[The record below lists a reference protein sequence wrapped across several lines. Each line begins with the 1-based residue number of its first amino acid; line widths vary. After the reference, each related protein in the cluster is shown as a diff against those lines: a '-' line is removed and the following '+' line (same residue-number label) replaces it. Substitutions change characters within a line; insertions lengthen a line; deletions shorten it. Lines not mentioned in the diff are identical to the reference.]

1 MHNMRETT
9 AHTSN
14 IGVACSTEPIRA
26 RVLTNLPPPY
36 TWTGTRAGELR
47 YVIYARDAVDT
58 VADALIS
65 RANAT
70 DFTSTVM
77 LYVGPKCC
85 PFSIH
90 ASLLTTQSPY
100 FRAAL
105 TGPFVESTTKTI
117 TLDDVS
123 PDHFQLLVS
132 WLYTS
137 SIPAPFKDGKPAYY
151 TLLHLYSL
159 ADRLCMEGLR
169 NAVVDLIADLAD
181 RTNSVL
187 TPSDTRILY
196 AGIRDSALL
205 RDLVLDLFAFKKT
218 DRLVEGHVDSWHA
231 AFLRELCVLLK
242 RPCAQALLRH
252 RLRMWCPESWHGAR
266 GCDNCRGV
274 LQPRVGAVACDDCCL
289 SFCTRCVEA
298 GVAMAGWDDGR
309 SIEEGYSGDAM
320 GGARGDGKVRKT
332 RKWEAC
338 KPWRGARCALYHEHE
353 ETERCGD
360 VFMGR

>member
-1 MHNMRETT
+1 M
-9 AHTSN
+9 
-14 IGVACSTEPIRA
+14 
-26 RVLTNLPPPY
+26 
-36 TWTGTRAGELR
+36 
-47 YVIYARDAVDT
+47 
-58 VADALIS
+58 
-65 RANAT
+65 
-70 DFTSTVM
+70 
-77 LYVGPKCC
+77 
-85 PFSIH
+85 
-90 ASLLTTQSPY
+90 QSPY

-196 AGIRDSALL
+196 AGIRDSAPL

-218 DRLVEGHVDSWHA
+218 DRLIESHADSWHA

-289 SFCTRCVEA
+289 SFCTRCVEG

-309 SIEEGYSGDAM
+309 SIEEGSGGDAM
-320 GGARGDGKVRKT
+320 GDGKVMKT

-353 ETERCGD
+353 ETERCGY

>member
-1 MHNMRETT
+1 MHNTRETT
-9 AHTSN
+9 ITTRS
-14 IGVACSTEPIRA
+14 IGMAYSTEPSPTRI
-26 RVLTNLPPPY
+26 LTNLPPPY
-36 TWTGTRAGELR
+36 TWSGARAGELR
-47 YVIYARDAVDT
+47 CVLHARDQSSTDPSF
-58 VADALIS
+58 S
-65 RANAT
+65 RANAS
-70 DFTSTVM
+70 DFTSTVT
-77 LYVGPKCC
+77 LYVGPKHT

-90 ASLLTTQSPY
+90 TSLLTTQSPY

-105 TGPFVESTTKTI
+105 AGPFVESTTKSI

-159 ADRLCMEGLR
+159 ADRLCVESLR

-196 AGIRDSALL
+196 EGIRDSAPL

-231 AFLRELCVLLK
+231 AFLRDLCVLLK
-242 RPCAQALLRH
+242 RPCSQAMVRH

-266 GCDNCRGV
+266 SCDNCRGV
-274 LQPRVGAVACDDCCL
+274 LQPRFGAVACDDCCL

-309 SIEEGYSGDAM
+309 GKGEEGDMADTTE
-320 GGARGDGKVRKT
+320 GARVESKGRKG

-338 KPWRGARCALYHEHE
+338 KPWRGARCVLYHEHD

-360 VFMGR
+360 IFMGR